1 MPSRDI
7 FHAAVR
13 QALITDGWTITHDP
27 LFVAFGGVE
36 LYIDLGAEK
45 LIGAEREGLAIAVE
59 VKSFLSASPVSD
71 FHEAL
76 GQFLNYRVA
85 LAATHPARVL
95 YLAVPTDV
103 YATFFAFPFTQ
114 AVVAEYQLR
123 LVIYDPQQEVIT
135 QWIP

>member
-13 QALITDGWTITHDP
+13 QALITEGWTITHDP
-27 LFVAFGGVE
+27 LFVPFGGVD

-45 LIGAEREGLAIAVE
+45 LIGAQRAGLEIAVE
-59 VKSFLSASPVSD
+59 VKGFLSPSPVSD

-76 GQFLNYRVA
+76 GQFMNYRVA
-85 LAATHPARVL
+85 LAATHPTRVL

-114 AVVAEYQLR
+114 AVVQEYQLR